1 VITFLGILFSTIGL
15 CVCVIGF
22 SHWFVQT
29 FDIDAFVN
37 KFWDH
42 EPARG
47 IRYVPKG
54 THKMIHIRTDFIVK
68 LHTPTHRNWCKRLRF
83 KG

>member
-1 VITFLGILFSTIGL
+1 MNVLLGILFSTIGL
-15 CVCVIGF
+15 SVCVIGF

-29 FDIDAFVN
+29 FNIDAVVD
-37 KFWDH
+37 KLWYY
-42 EPARG
+42 EPAKG

-54 THKMIHIRTDFIVK
+54 THRIIHIRTDFIVK
-68 LHTPTHRNWCKRLRF
+68 LNTPTHRKWCKSLGF

>member
-1 VITFLGILFSTIGL
+1 VTIALGILFSTMGL
-15 CVCVIGF
+15 SVCVIGF

-54 THKMIHIRTDFIVK
+54 TYKMIKVRTDFIVK
-68 LHTPTHRNWCKRLRF
+68 LHTPTHRNWSKGLRI